1 MRPAMPTKTMTSKT
15 CDAARAAAF
24 LADYCAWL
32 LGCGATCIRI
42 EKNARR
48 MARAFGFEAD
58 LCIMPAH
65 VHVAVGGATAMS
77 RAARCGIS
85 FSLNARLSRL
95 SWAVAD
101 GRCGLQG
108 AVRRLERIKRT
119 PPAPRAEVLVLASVA
134 NASFC
139 RLFGGDAVAMAI
151 VLLATMAGFRLRQLM
166 IGAGR
171 DVRAAVFCAAFFSAS
186 LSAAGHV
193 FGLGSTPEIALAT
206 SVLYLI
212 PGVPYIN
219 AVSDMLDRHY
229 LCAFSRFC
237 DAAVL
242 TGCLAAG
249 LCGGIFLLDLK
260 WF

>member
-1 MRPAMPTKTMTSKT
+1 MRLAMPTKTMTSKT
-15 CDAARAAAF
+15 CDAAAAAF

-119 PPAPRAEVLVLASVA
+119 PPAPRAEVLVLAIVA

-166 IGAGR
+166 VGAGR

-249 LCGGIFLLDLK
+249 LCGGIFC
-260 WF
+260 WI

>member
-1 MRPAMPTKTMTSKT
+1 MPTKTMTSKT
-15 CDAARAAAF
+15 CDAPAAAAF

-48 MARAFGFEAD
+48 MARAFGLEAD

-65 VHVAVGGATAMS
+65 VHVAVGDATAMS
-77 RAARCGIS
+77 PAARCGIS

-119 PPAPRAEVLVLASVA
+119 PPASHAEVLVLA
-134 NASFC
+134 
-139 RLFGGDAVAMAI
+139 RLAI

-166 IGAGR
+166 VEAGR